1 MSTTSIFHE
10 INFQNSNRPDRK
22 VGQHPWMCLTHVK
35 LAHVAHAPE
44 SVLFSCHH
52 PISIPIPSMKNEKMT
67 HISN

>member
-10 INFQNSNRPDRK
+10 INFQNSNRPDQK
-22 VGQHPWMCLTHVK
+22 VGRHPWMCLMCAK
-35 LAHVAHAPE
+35 LAHAPE

-52 PISIPIPSMKNEKMT
+52 PISIPIPSTKNEKTT